1 MTRRKPSVP
10 LRAQDVPALRA
21 FCRAYLHEDVIA
33 LYGSAAGAVDAF
45 RADAP
50 AADVAALARE
60 WATFVQ
66 LTKGRSLAA
75 VRSLLTDT
83 LGARWHPATAREIDA
98 MTDAFNA
105 ER

>member
-1 MTRRKPSVP
+1 MRRRKASVP

-21 FCRAYLHEDVIA
+21 FCRAYLHEDAIA
-33 LYGSAAGAVDAF
+33 LYGSAAGAVEAF

-50 AADVAALARE
+50 GDDVEALARE

-66 LTKGRSLAA
+66 MTKGQPLAA

-83 LGARWHPATAREIDA
+83 LGARWHPATTREIDA
-98 MTDAFNA
+98 VTDALNA
-105 ER
+105 RR